1 MYAQH
6 KLRYADVGVFLS
18 PISGLR
24 ESFHPKL
31 SYRPIIQYL
40 PVRFR
45 GQMPISLLAKGL
57 QRERETPASVAVT
70 LDPLFATLD
79 IFDQMFLDQEE
90 GFHKM
95 SEDVSLL

>member
-1 MYAQH
+1 
-6 KLRYADVGVFLS
+6 
-18 PISGLR
+18 
-24 ESFHPKL
+24 
-31 SYRPIIQYL
+31 
-40 PVRFR
+40 
-45 GQMPISLLAKGL
+45 MPISLLVKGL

-95 SEDVSLL
+95 SEDVSSL